1 MIQIKMSK
9 KKTNMVLKKTLI
21 KEILDGMVNILN
33 NKNNLST
40 KIVPSFLGP
49 F

>member
-21 KEILDGMVNILN
+21 KEILDGMVDILN
-33 NKNNLST
+33 NKNS
-40 KIVPSFLGP
+40 ISVR
-49 F
+49 